1 MTSSTSD
8 RTGVIP
14 HATEVSHQQ
23 RGLSGDQPTRFRR
36 VRTEATRQTPRRPD
50 HCTPWGDARSHVSAH
65 KTPPCGTDRW
75 RFSHLVALA
84 LVVMW
89 ARMGVPVTATAGTGT
104 CPAPPLVG
112 DATHDETACL
122 CQCGGADGPTA
133 PGVWAW
139 SHANGPACSCS
150 CATPTP
156 MPQTPPARGFFAHLM
171 KAFTCEDLLCLYW
184 SYQ

>member
-1 MTSSTSD
+1 M
-8 RTGVIP
+8 IP
-14 HATEVSHQQ
+14 HATEMSHQQ

-36 VRTEATRQTPRRPD
+36 VRTEATRQTSRRPD

-65 KTPPCGTDRW
+65 KAPPCGTDRW
-75 RFSHLVALA
+75 RFSRLIALA

-104 CPAPPLVG
+104 CPAPSLVG

-150 CATPTP
+150 CATATP
-156 MPQTPPARGFFAHLM
+156 MPQTPPARGFFTHLM